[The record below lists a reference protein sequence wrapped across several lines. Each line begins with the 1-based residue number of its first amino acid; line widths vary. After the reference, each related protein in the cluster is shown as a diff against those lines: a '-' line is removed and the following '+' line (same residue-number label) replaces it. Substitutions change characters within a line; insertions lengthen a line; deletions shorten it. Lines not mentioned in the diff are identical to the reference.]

1 MHHLALLP
9 VKLEL
14 TRHQLRLAQWQQLA
28 GIAGVVPEIGQA
40 QIIARVVDSM
50 DTQRSAHAALL
61 VIDGRHDDPDLRPR
75 QGIVEPVDPRAHHRS
90 GRQMEQDVDH
100 PRQPQSRQRLGQS
113 RTDAFE
119 HLDFGE

>member
-1 MHHLALLP
+1 MHHLALLA

-14 TRHQLRLAQWQQLA
+14 TSHQLRLTQRQQLA

-40 QIIARVVDSM
+40 QIIPRAVDSVHP
-50 DTQRSAHAALL
+50 QGSAHAALL
-61 VIDGRHDDPDLRPR
+61 IVDGRHDDPDLRAGHR
-75 QGIVEPVDPRAHHRS
+75 VIEPVHPRANHRS

-100 PRQPQSRQRLGQS
+100 PRQPQSRQRFGQC
-113 RTDAFE
+113 RADAFE